1 LSADPLIG
9 TILDDEYRIVRLLG
23 EGGMG
28 DVYLAEHDT
37 GMPFAAKVLK
47 REFQQHPEAV
57 ERFRREARAAERLNH
72 PNIVTVSACG
82 QTLDG
87 RMYMIM
93 EYVSGPSLAEVLAAL
108 RPGLVPV
115 PRAVRLLRQLAGAL
129 AEAHDAGILHRDV
142 KPDNLVLTGSPD
154 VDEQLKI
161 LDFGLA
167 KLMLDVDLAALT
179 RKGEVF
185 GTPWYMAPEQAM
197 GESVDSRTDIYAFGA
212 VAYEIFVGHP
222 PFPYRHL
229 TQVLVALQ
237 RERPRPLAEARP
249 ADAPP
254 LPERLVRFVM
264 ACLEK
269 DPEARP
275 ERIAALER
283 IVLKAFPDLA
293 PPAG

>member
-1 LSADPLIG
+1 VTTDPLIG
-9 TILDDEYRIVRLLG
+9 AVLADEYRVVRLLG

-37 GMPFAAKVLK
+37 GIPFAAKVLK

-72 PNIVTVSACG
+72 PNIVALAACG

-87 RMYMIM
+87 RLYMVM
-93 EYVSGPSLAEVLAAL
+93 EYVPGPSLGDVLASL
-108 RPGLVPV
+108 QPGLMPL
-115 PRAVRLLRQLAGAL
+115 PRAVRLLRQLASAL
-129 AEAHDAGILHRDV
+129 SEAHDAGILHRDV

-154 VDEQLKI
+154 GDEQLKI

-185 GTPWYMAPEQAM
+185 GTPWYMAPEQAL
-197 GESVDSRTDIYAFGA
+197 GEAVDSRTDIYAFGA

-222 PFPYRHL
+222 PFPYKHL

-237 RERPRPLAEARP
+237 RERPRPLAVARP

-254 LPERLVRFVM
+254 LPARLAKFVM

-269 DPEARP
+269 NPEDRP
-275 ERIAALER
+275 DRLAALER
-283 IVLKAFPDLA
+283 TVRAAFPDLA
-293 PPAG
+293 T